1 VGDEVKAMEFSFEML
16 WIVGIVIL
24 GVVVFF
30 FATRQR
36 RLTPHERART
46 DKVAHEN
53 WGKEEIR

>member
-1 VGDEVKAMEFSFEML
+1 VEFSFELL
-16 WIVGIVIL
+16 WLVGIVIL
-24 GVVVFF
+24 GVVIFM

-36 RLTPHERART
+36 RLTPREQARS

>member
-1 VGDEVKAMEFSFEML
+1 MEFPFEML

-24 GVVVFF
+24 GVVIFF

-36 RLTPHERART
+36 RLTPRERART